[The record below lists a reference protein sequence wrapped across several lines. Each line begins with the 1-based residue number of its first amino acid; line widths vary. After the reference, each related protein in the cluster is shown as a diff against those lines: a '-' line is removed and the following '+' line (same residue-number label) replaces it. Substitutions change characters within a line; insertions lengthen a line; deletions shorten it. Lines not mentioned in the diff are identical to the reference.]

1 MIALSGLRCKMPEI
15 IDLRKSFEKALEK
28 SVSILNKGGLIVFPT
43 DTVYGLA
50 AKFDEPEAI
59 ERIYQVKG
67 RDQTKALAVLVANLD
82 QIKIISPGISENTSK
97 LIKYFWPGALT
108 LILEKRED
116 LKAPLSIDNS
126 IGIRI
131 PDDRFVRELSERIGP
146 LATTSAN
153 RSGFPNTT
161 KVDEVLAQIGNLVD
175 LILDGGE
182 CEGGIPSS
190 VVDCRSEEVK
200 ILRDGAIPKEEIY
213 RILTTEI

>member
-1 MIALSGLRCKMPEI
+1 MPEI

-50 AKFDEPEAI
+50 AKFDETEAI

-67 RDQTKALAVLVANLD
+67 RDQTKALAVLVGNLD
-82 QIKIISPGISENTSK
+82 QLKIISTGISKNATK
-97 LIKYFWPGALT
+97 LIKYYWPGAMT
-108 LILEKRED
+108 LILEKRGD
-116 LKAPLSIDNS
+116 LKAQLSIDNS

-153 RSGFPNTT
+153 RSGFPSTT
-161 KVDEVLAQIGNLVD
+161 RVDEVLEQIGNLVD
-175 LILDGGE
+175 LIVDGGE
-182 CEGGIPSS
+182 CEGGVPSS
-190 VVDCRSEEVK
+190 VVDCRFEEIK

-213 RILTTEI
+213 RSLSAEI

>member
-1 MIALSGLRCKMPEI
+1 MIALSELRCEMPEI
-15 IDLRKSFEKALEK
+15 IDLRKSIEKALEK

-67 RDQTKALAVLVANLD
+67 RDQTKALAVLVGNLD
-82 QIKIISPGISENTSK
+82 QIKIISTGISENATK

-108 LILEKRED
+108 LILDKRED

-153 RSGFPNTT
+153 RSGFPSTT
-161 KVDEVLAQIGNLVD
+161 KVDEVLEQIGYLVD
-175 LILDGGE
+175 LIVDGGE
-182 CEGGIPSS
+182 CEGGVPSS
-190 VVDCRSEEVK
+190 VVDCRSEEIK

-213 RILTTEI
+213 NKLAT